1 MASRR
6 LTTSE
11 KEEILT
17 LYRNPEET
25 TSTLAS
31 RYGVSNSTISRILK
45 HGLAADDYETLVQ
58 QKRSGVP
65 KPQPAAAPDAAAESF
80 SEGTA
85 YGTASRA
92 GDDFDLDRVTAAALD
107 EDDEDS
113 SNQTFTGKPLPKRR
127 QDRRS
132 PLPLEEDTAEPSL
145 PPAKPAPVKVTK
157 TSPASSDDLGTF
169 PAEADSN
176 WFAAAS
182 EDPLEDDA
190 DYSRASAYEDA
201 EGDEEDYRESGG
213 GPSHP
218 FQDEMLAVGEDDEDD
233 DEDDEDD
240 EDDDDF
246 DDLDDEDDLEDEEGG
261 GHEEFRQL
269 QFQAKNFLN
278 VLPFSEAQLP
288 KTCYLVIDR
297 AAELITRPLSDF
309 TELGH
314 VSSGDEQA
322 RTLPVFDNH
331 RVAKRF
337 SNRRTQRIVKVP
349 DSHLL
354 QKTTPYLQAKGI
366 TRLLF
371 DGQVYSLIE

>member
-6 LTTSE
+6 LTNSE
-11 KEEILT
+11 KKEILS

-45 HGLAADDYETLVQ
+45 NGLEADDYEALVQ

-65 KPQPAAAPDAAAESF
+65 KPQPSAAPNPAAESL

-85 YGTASRA
+85 ARTSVAPVEDIFARDITADEAADQEDEESPNQDFEGKPQPRRRRRRSHPA
-92 GDDFDLDRVTAAALD
+92 VPDTVTDTDDVAEPTPTAPKPPPVKISKANPVVSASVDDFDPRA
-107 EDDEDS
+107 DDEDW
-113 SNQTFTGKPLPKRR
+113 F
-127 QDRRS
+127 
-132 PLPLEEDTAEPSL
+132 
-145 PPAKPAPVKVTK
+145 
-157 TSPASSDDLGTF
+157 PASEPYG
-169 PAEADSN
+169 EAD
-176 WFAAAS
+176 
-182 EDPLEDDA
+182 E
-190 DYSRASAYEDA
+190 
-201 EGDEEDYRESGG
+201 EEDYHEHEGG
-213 GPSHP
+213 LAHP
-218 FQDEMLAVGEDDEDD
+218 FEDEMLDGDEDD
-233 DEDDEDD
+233 DED
-240 EDDDDF
+240 F
-246 DDLDDEDDLEDEEGG
+246 DDLEDDDGLDDEGAIADRD
-261 GHEEFRQL
+261 EEFRQL
-269 QFQAKNFLN
+269 QFQAENFLS

-314 VSSGDEQA
+314 VPSDDEQA
-322 RTLPVFDNH
+322 KTLPIFDNH

-337 SNRRTQRIVKVP
+337 SNRRTQRIIKVP

-354 QKTTPYLQAKGI
+354 QKTTSYLQAKGI

-371 DGQVYSLIE
+371 DGQVYSLVE